1 MRLQGW
7 SCFVST
13 LSLSPWPEFVFQR
26 DKRSCF
32 PLPGSCLSV
41 WIVEK
46 RDDYYI
52 FASVLSYLQ
61 SFSALRTSMT
71 SIKSASSPSEDSFL
85 VTLPSL
91 QAMAYSDFLDQ
102 NKTVQAFRNCYYSLG
117 ANVSNL
123 LVDPK
128 FQIWFDFSGPLPRGI
143 CLRAFPIHAG
153 APLKPVPKSLHS
165 QVQRDIC

>member
-1 MRLQGW
+1 M
-7 SCFVST
+7 
-13 LSLSPWPEFVFQR
+13 
-26 DKRSCF
+26 
-32 PLPGSCLSV
+32 
-41 WIVEK
+41 EK

-128 FQIWFDFSGPLPRGI
+128 FQI
-143 CLRAFPIHAG
+143 
-153 APLKPVPKSLHS
+153 
-165 QVQRDIC
+165 